1 MNEPYDIIQNV
12 HLTEK
17 TSILSEKGN
26 QYVFRVRPRANKV
39 QIRQAIEKLFKKKV
53 IRVNTI
59 NCGAKLKR
67 GPTQHP
73 GMTSDWQTAI
83 VTLAPGDKIELA
95 YRSHTRPLKPSP
107 PSPQPNR

>member
-17 TSILSEKGN
+17 SSILSETGN
-26 QYVFRVRPRANKV
+26 QYVFRVRPDANKI

-53 IRVNTI
+53 VRVNTANI
-59 NCGAKLKR
+59 SGKFKR
-67 GPTQHP
+67 GRTQHP
-73 GMTSDWQTAI
+73 GRTSDWKKAI

-95 YRSHTRPLKPSP
+95 
-107 PSPQPNR
+107 

>member
-17 TSILSEKGN
+17 SSILSETGN
-26 QYVFRVRPRANKV
+26 QYVFRVLPKANKV

-59 NCGAKLKR
+59 NCGGKMKR
-67 GPTQHP
+67 GRTQHP
-73 GMTSDWQTAI
+73 GRSSDWKKAI
-83 VTLAPGDKIELA
+83 VTLAPGEKIDLA
-95 YRSHTRPLKPSP
+95 
-107 PSPQPNR
+107 

>member
-17 TSILSEKGN
+17 SSILSEKGN
-26 QYVFRVRPRANKV
+26 QYVFRVRPTANKV

-53 IRVNTI
+53 VRVNTS
-59 NCGAKLKR
+59 NVGGKAKR
-67 GPTQHP
+67 GRTQHP
-73 GMTSDWQTAI
+73 GRTSDWKKAI

-95 YRSHTRPLKPSP
+95 
-107 PSPQPNR
+107 

>member
-17 TSILSEKGN
+17 SSILSEKGN
-26 QYVFRVRPRANKV
+26 QYVFRVLPTANKV

-53 IRVNTI
+53 VLVNTS
-59 NCGAKLKR
+59 NVGGKAKR
-67 GPTQHP
+67 GRTQHP
-73 GMTSDWQTAI
+73 GRTSDWKKAV

-95 YRSHTRPLKPSP
+95 
-107 PSPQPNR
+107 

>member
-17 TSILSEKGN
+17 SSILSEKGN
-26 QYVFRVRPRANKV
+26 QYVFRVCPTANKV

-53 IRVNTI
+53 IRVNTS
-59 NCGAKLKR
+59 NVGGKAKR
-67 GPTQHP
+67 GRTQHP
-73 GMTSDWQTAI
+73 GYTSDWKKAI

-95 YRSHTRPLKPSP
+95 
-107 PSPQPNR
+107 

>member
-1 MNEPYDIIQNV
+1 MNEYYDIIQNV

-17 TSILSEKGN
+17 SSILSETAN
-26 QYVFRVRPRANKV
+26 QYVFRVLPTANKV

-59 NCGAKLKR
+59 NCFGKAKR
-67 GPTQHP
+67 GRTQHP
-73 GMTSDWQTAI
+73 GRTSDWKKAI

-95 YRSHTRPLKPSP
+95 
-107 PSPQPNR
+107 

>member
-17 TSILSEKGN
+17 ATILSEKGN
-26 QYVFRVRPRANKV
+26 QYVFRVLPKANKV

-59 NCGAKLKR
+59 NMGGKAKR
-67 GPTQHP
+67 GRTQHP
-73 GMTSDWQTAI
+73 GRTSDWKKAI

-95 YRSHTRPLKPSP
+95 
-107 PSPQPNR
+107 